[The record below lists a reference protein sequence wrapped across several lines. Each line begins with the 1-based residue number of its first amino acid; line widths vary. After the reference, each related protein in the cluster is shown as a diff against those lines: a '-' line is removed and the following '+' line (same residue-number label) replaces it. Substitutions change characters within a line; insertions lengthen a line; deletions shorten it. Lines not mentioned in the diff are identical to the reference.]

1 MPFPEKM
8 KRDVW
13 NRQRGLC
20 NYCSLGLTFNGGCEM
35 DHSVPKSWG
44 GKDVS
49 ENAQLLCGTCHGI
62 KSFHE
67 GQIAGAAARQ
77 NIKSVMFG
85 QKPFVTYYDS
95 KSEEELF
102 EEVQDAP
109 KKKAR
114 TWETEPF
121 HKGVQKRANPDGST
135 DYQAHI
141 QVDGNREYSGVKST
155 LAEVLQWRQDTEKRL
170 KSMPAE
176 VAPVA

>member
-1 MPFPEKM
+1 M
-8 KRDVW
+8 R
-13 NRQRGLC
+13 
-20 NYCSLGLTFNGGCEM
+20 
-35 DHSVPKSWG
+35 
-44 GKDVS
+44 
-49 ENAQLLCGTCHGI
+49 I

-77 NIKSVMFG
+77 NMKTVTFG

-95 KSEEELF
+95 KSEEEPA
-102 EEVQDAP
+102 EEQDAP

-155 LAEVLQWRQDTEKRL
+155 LAEVLQWRQETEKRL
-170 KSMPAE
+170 KSTAPISQ
-176 VAPVA
+176 APVE